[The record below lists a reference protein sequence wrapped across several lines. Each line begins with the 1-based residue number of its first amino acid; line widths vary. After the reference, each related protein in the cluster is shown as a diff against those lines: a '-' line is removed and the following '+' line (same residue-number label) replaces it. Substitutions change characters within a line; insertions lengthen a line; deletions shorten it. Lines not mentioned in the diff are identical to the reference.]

1 MRMCMCVYAYRSVC
15 VCVCMHTDPYVY
27 VCVCIPIGM
36 CMCVYAYRSVCACVC
51 MHTDPYVYVSVCI
64 PIGMCMCVY
73 AYRSVCVY
81 LCVHTDELASHVHT
95 KSHARF
101 IRPVQTILM
110 RTGKPESASSGRTTS
125 ELGHVIGH
133 TAVSKETQCRCKGDI
148 LGSKRDLLHT
158 GIPGPCYRA
167 YSSQS
172 LSSSQRSRVQYPPLG

>member
-1 MRMCMCVYAYRSVC
+1 MCVCRWLDDTDELASHAHTRSQVLHTMNVSTWAYA
-15 VCVCMHTDPYVY
+15 YVY
-27 VCVCIPIGM
+27 VC
-36 CMCVYAYRSVCACVC
+36 
-51 MHTDPYVYVSVCI
+51 VCI

-172 LSSSQRSRVQYPPLG
+172 LSSSQRSRVQYQPLG

>member
-1 MRMCMCVYAYRSVC
+1 MNSQCSYQVSSITYHECIFMGVCVC
-15 VCVCMHTDPYVY
+15 VCVCMHTDGYVY
-27 VCVCIPIGM
+27 VCLCIP
-36 CMCVYAYRSVCACVC
+36 VCVC
-51 MHTDPYVYVSVCI
+51 VSI
-64 PIGMCMCVY
+64 M
-73 AYRSVCVY
+73 
-81 LCVHTDELASHVHT
+81 HTDELASHVHT

-110 RTGKPESASSGRTTS
+110 RTRKPESASSGRTTS

-133 TAVSKETQCRCKGDI
+133 TPVSRETQCRCKGDL

-172 LSSSQRSRVQYPPLG
+172 PSSSQRSRVQYQPLG